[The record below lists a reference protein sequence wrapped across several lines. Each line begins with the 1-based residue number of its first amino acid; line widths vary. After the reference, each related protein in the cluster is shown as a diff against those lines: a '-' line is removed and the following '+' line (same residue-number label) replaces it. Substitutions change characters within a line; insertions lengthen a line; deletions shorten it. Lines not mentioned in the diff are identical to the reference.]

1 MRGECENRQS
11 ACDISR
17 RDVRGQIQWQG
28 GEDRQR
34 AARRQS
40 AVNKGCQSRR
50 NGDVHEAVRW
60 TAAAIRPIIS
70 DADGLMHGVRAVY
83 L

>member
-1 MRGECENRQS
+1 MGGS
-11 ACDISR
+11 ARIATAPSISR

-60 TAAAIRPIIS
+60 TAAARPIIS
-70 DADGLMHGVRAVY
+70 DADGLMHGLRAVY